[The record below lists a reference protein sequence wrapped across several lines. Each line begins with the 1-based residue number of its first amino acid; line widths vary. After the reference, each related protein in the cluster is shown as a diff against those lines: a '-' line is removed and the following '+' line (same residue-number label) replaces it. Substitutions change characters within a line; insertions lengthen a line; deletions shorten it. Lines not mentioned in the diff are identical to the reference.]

1 MRAHDRNRNTW
12 PCESA
17 QCLRC
22 YRTKR
27 SCPAPTVS
35 LVSSSPQDVRRRRT
49 SSPRMRPRESTRCMG
64 GRKTNPTKTSTQKV
78 CAHRQCAAAPLRAV
92 LACSDARGASRLA
105 IFRHALLAVHGHGG
119 GQPVCG
125 RNRFLATTRIVSE
138 HACAC
143 LFTGCI
149 EHSSPPF
156 RLLCNAPG
164 LHNMQ
169 TPQERSRSEGCLP
182 SRAF

>member
-1 MRAHDRNRNTW
+1 VRAHDRNRNTW

-49 SSPRMRPRESTRCMG
+49 SSPRMRPRESTRCIG
-64 GRKTNPTKTSTQKV
+64 GRKTNPTKMSTQKV
-78 CAHRQCAAAPLRAV
+78 CAYRQCAGDPAAAPLRAV
-92 LACSDARGASRLA
+92 LACPDARGTSRLA

-156 RLLCNAPG
+156 RLLCNAAG
-164 LHNMQ
+164 
-169 TPQERSRSEGCLP
+169 
-182 SRAF
+182 